1 MTTHRELGV
10 LPKLISLPREPIA
23 AKWEVEENKQAG
35 TLRALLKFSAADY
48 EHIVRES
55 ETFDRRGNEILDAA
69 MFDWIDEEAK
79 HGIEATRDGSSVEL
93 VDVEP
98 RRANLFSRAELS
110 PYVNGKITP
119 LADGFVLVAMYAM

>member
-1 MTTHRELGV
+1 M
-10 LPKLISLPREPIA
+10 ISLPREPIA

-35 TLRALLKFSAADY
+35 TLRALLRFSAADY
-48 EHIVRES
+48 DHIVRES
-55 ETFDRRGNEILDAA
+55 ETFDRRGNEILDAS
-69 MFDWIDEEAK
+69 MFEWIDAEAIRGVESK
-79 HGIEATRDGSSVEL
+79 RDGSSVEL
-93 VDVEP
+93 LDVEP